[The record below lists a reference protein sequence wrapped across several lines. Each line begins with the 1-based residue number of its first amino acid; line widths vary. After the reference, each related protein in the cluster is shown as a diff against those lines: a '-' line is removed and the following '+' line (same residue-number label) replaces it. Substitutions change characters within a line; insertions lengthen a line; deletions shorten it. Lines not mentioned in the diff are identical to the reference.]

1 MKIIVVE
8 DEPKSREGILNILAR
23 NTEYEV
29 AAVCGNGKEGLEAVK
44 KIRPDLVISDIKM
57 PVMGGLEMLEKIL
70 EEGISVQAILLTGYS
85 EFEYARRAL
94 KLQVVEYV
102 LKPLEV
108 LQRAEGNIKKNRVE
122 KVSAEQLL
130 WTYFTGT
137 DMDRQQTGPILRETL
152 QVDDRTQISLFLIYP
167 CSLANET
174 GSELQKHTTELLDS
188 LCMENY
194 YVMSLPRQQGFLV
207 MLTDTERNK
216 NLFKIFKT
224 RIYHSLCQITECH
237 CSYGILYGF
246 TGLNERLSELK
257 DMMQYAF
264 SLPEETILSRE
275 LVDSVTYK
283 ELEYPDYL
291 EQSIYRE
298 IRSGRYEKV
307 RMIGEQFAKT
317 VIDSEGRPAC
327 IREYILRFAAG
338 VLRVAG
344 ETRGSLEAGEDTSY
358 IMENIARSTS
368 KREVRYQFEK
378 IMNAVASS
386 RETLDITENGM
397 ILNVIDFIRSNYQRE
412 ITLSEAAEG
421 CCVTPEYLSRI
432 FCRET
437 GVNFTSFLQ
446 NFRVSTAK
454 RLLLSGNYKVYEV
467 AEMVGFHDQKYFVKV
482 FKKLCGVTPS
492 EYKREN
498 AK

>member
-8 DEPKSREGILNILAR
+8 DETKSREGILNILAR
-23 NTEYEV
+23 DTEYEV
-29 AAVCGNGKEGLEAVK
+29 AAVCGNGKEGLEAVRK
-44 KIRPDLVISDIKM
+44 YRPDLVISDIKM

-70 EEGISVQAILLTGYS
+70 EEGIAVQAVLLTGYS

-108 LQRAEGNIKKNRVE
+108 DDFLEVLHKAEGNIEKNRVE

-137 DMDRQQTGPILRETL
+137 DIDRQQAEPILRETL

-188 LCMENY
+188 FCMENY
-194 YVMSLPRQQGFLV
+194 YVMPLPRQQGFLV

-237 CSYGILYGF
+237 CSYGTLYGL
-246 TGLNERLSELK
+246 TGLNEKLEELK

-264 SLPEETILSRE
+264 SLPDETILSR
-275 LVDSVTYK
+275 

-298 IRSGRYEKV
+298 IRSGRYDKV
-307 RMIGEQFAKT
+307 RMIGEQFARY

-327 IREYILRFAAG
+327 IREYVLRFAAG
-338 VLRVAG
+338 ILRVAG
-344 ETRGSLEAGEDTSY
+344 ETRGSLEAVDDTSY

-386 RETLDITENGM
+386 RDTLDITENGM
-397 ILNVIDFIRSNYQRE
+397 ILNVIDFIRSNYQRD

>member
-23 NTEYEV
+23 DTEYEV
-29 AAVCGNGKEGLEAVK
+29 AAVCGNGKEGLEAVRK
-44 KIRPDLVISDIKM
+44 YRPDLVISDIKM

-70 EEGISVQAILLTGYS
+70 EEGIAVQAVLLTGYS

-108 LQRAEGNIKKNRVE
+108 DDFLEVLHKAEGNIEKNRVE

-137 DMDRQQTGPILRETL
+137 DIDRQQAEPILRETL

-188 LCMENY
+188 FCMENY
-194 YVMSLPRQQGFLV
+194 YVMPLPRQQGFLV

-237 CSYGILYGF
+237 CSYGTLYGL
-246 TGLNERLSELK
+246 TGLNEKLEELK

-264 SLPEETILSRE
+264 SLPDETILSRE
-275 LVDSVTYK
+275 LVESAVYR

-298 IRSGRYEKV
+298 IRSGRYDKV
-307 RMIGEQFAKT
+307 RMI
-317 VIDSEGRPAC
+317 
-327 IREYILRFAAG
+327 
-338 VLRVAG
+338 
-344 ETRGSLEAGEDTSY
+344 
-358 IMENIARSTS
+358 
-368 KREVRYQFEK
+368 
-378 IMNAVASS
+378 
-386 RETLDITENGM
+386 
-397 ILNVIDFIRSNYQRE
+397 
-412 ITLSEAAEG
+412 
-421 CCVTPEYLSRI
+421 
-432 FCRET
+432 
-437 GVNFTSFLQ
+437 
-446 NFRVSTAK
+446 
-454 RLLLSGNYKVYEV
+454 
-467 AEMVGFHDQKYFVKV
+467 
-482 FKKLCGVTPS
+482 
-492 EYKREN
+492 
-498 AK
+498 